1 MKKRLL
7 YSILWLCLSIFTFW
21 FLWWIFVNAAW
32 WNWNGTDPALSD
44 GYDWWWGGW
53 WWESWW
59 WGGWWWESWWWE
71 SSDWGDGQTG
81 NPVEN
86 DWNSSNNTS
95 SNSRDVWIDLSDE
108 CLRKGWRW
116 CFKLDYLFWWKNS
129 QIAQRNDNRTVI
141 DVLQDAVLAATY
153 MVWTVLTIVL
163 IYCWLMYIIASWSWK
178 EPTTYKKWLIYA
190 AIWAVLVRS
199 AYAIVRLIQYIA
211 KW

>member
-7 YSILWLCLSIFTFW
+7 YSILWLCSVLFGLSFV
-21 FLWWIFVNAAW
+21 WWSVVYA
-32 WNWNGTDPALSD
+32 D
-44 GYDWWWGGW
+44 GGEDDQTWKSVENTGGGWGGA
-53 WWESWW
+53 
-59 WGGWWWESWWWE
+59 
-71 SSDWGDGQTG
+71 SST
-81 NPVEN
+81 
-86 DWNSSNNTS
+86 
-95 SNSRDVWIDLSDE
+95 DVWIDLSDE
-108 CLRKGWRW
+108 CLRKGWKW
-116 CFKLDYLFWWKNS
+116 CFKLDYLLWWKNS